1 LAPPPQRFIL
11 PTSTVG
17 RVRWAYVPE
26 DAFVAHVLTLLTS
39 KPCADNKRIGAK
51 TPGDFRKIP
60 GAFDWLEVKNQHSDL
75 VCNRCNQA
83 ANTTLARRREEA
95 RAAEEAAR
103 AAAFAAPAS
112 VTRNAA
118 KQSGATV
125 TEWAPAPPPTAA
137 TAERR
142 SQEVT
147 ELSNAAEGVSAAPPG
162 KRVRKDV
169 GPSSDAAASHGGL
182 GAFVMPHPHTQ
193 PAGGGSGGGGG
204 GGASVAA
211 SEGAG
216 AAAAASHGARAGASV
231 ASHPHTQSATC
242 GGGGSPVI
250 ASEGDGAAADAAA
263 AGAAAAADA
272 EVKTSFT
279 KLSRDELERRPRRMA
294 AEIKRLKRAA
304 AVHAKQ
310 RRAHGEGENNGG
322 GRGGSRGGGG
332 GAIGGKMVCIESAM
346 ARMAESTS
354 PLKQQLFPNLALC
367 INNNALDD
375 DDDGN
380 RNTFNPDNGIFLEMV
395 ANVVSNGARG
405 HHRTPA
411 ARYSTN
417 MHTLCSLARKQPSSN
432 AAVDMLSRNLGW
444 PVKGATNH
452 HDMSASPDPSYREGL
467 SVANSIALLSSLKDS
482 KEFEDIEFISAE
494 EYNITAAPEQ
504 FPKLWNV
511 EKYAKMGDVSSAL
524 PASTTTLPAE
534 VPTAGLDAGP
544 LFSPT

>member
-1 LAPPPQRFIL
+1 
-11 PTSTVG
+11 V
-17 RVRWAYVPE
+17 
-26 DAFVAHVLTLLTS
+26 
-39 KPCADNKRIGAK
+39 
-51 TPGDFRKIP
+51 GDFRKIS
-60 GAFDWLEVKNQHSDL
+60 GAFDWLEVKHQQSDL
-75 VCNRCNQA
+75 ICNRCSRA
-83 ANTTLARRREEA
+83 ANTTLARRRVEG

-118 KQSGATV
+118 KQSGAVV

-137 TAERR
+137 TAEQRIR
-142 SQEVT
+142 AVT
-147 ELSNAAEGVSAAPPG
+147 ELSNAAEGGVSAAPAG
-162 KRVRKDV
+162 KRFRKDV
-169 GPSSDAAASHGGL
+169 GPSGDAAASHGGS
-182 GAFVMPHPHTQ
+182 GAFVVPHPHTQ

-204 GGASVAA
+204 GGASAAA

-216 AAAAASHGARAGASV
+216 AAAAASHGAHAGASV
-231 ASHPHTQSATC
+231 ASHPHTQSDTC

-263 AGAAAAADA
+263 AAATAATAAAA
-272 EVKTSFT
+272 EEKTSFT
-279 KLSRDELERRPRRMA
+279 RLPRGELERRARRLA
-294 AEIKRLKRAA
+294 ADNKRLKRAA
-304 AVHAKQ
+304 AVRAKQ
-310 RRAHGEGENNGG
+310 WRAHGDGENNVG

-332 GAIGGKMVCIESAM
+332 GAIGDKIVCIESAM

-367 INNNALDD
+367 INNNALDE

-380 RNTFNPDNGIFLEMV
+380 RNTFNPDTGIFLEMV

-411 ARYSTN
+411 ARYSTD

-444 PVKGATNH
+444 PVKSATNH
-452 HDMSASPDPSYREGL
+452 YDISASPDPGYREGF
-467 SVANSIALLSSLKDS
+467 SVANATALLSSLKDS
-482 KEFEDIEFISAE
+482 KDFEDIVFISAE
-494 EYNITAAPEQ
+494 EYDITAAPEQ

-511 EKYAKMGDVSSAL
+511 EKYAKMDDVSSAL
-524 PASTTTLPAE
+524 PASTTTLPTE
-534 VPTAGLDAGP
+534 VPTAGPGADP
-544 LFSPT
+544 LFSST